1 METNNHGNTGSEN
14 KIIRLWDAWQ
24 DIQMKSIEL
33 QQAENGVDTV
43 VEDVYNSSNGKPG
56 PSQGLGKE
64 VV

>member
-1 METNNHGNTGSEN
+1 METNNQGNTDCEN
-14 KIIRLWDAWQ
+14 KINSLWDVGQ

-33 QQAENGVDTV
+33 LNAENGVDTV